1 MERLH
6 GLLEPVASLG
16 GTLSGTGMIGGSLSQ
31 PSGLPPEY
39 TGDYIV
45 TPRAYE
51 RTRLPTNGLVMRDD
65 VTVIEIPYYETSNV
79 TGTTIYIADEV

>member
-6 GLLEPVASLG
+6 GNLEPVASL
-16 GTLSGTGMIGGSLSQ
+16 SGSLSQ
-31 PSGLPPEY
+31 PSNLPPEY

-45 TPRAYE
+45 TPRAYA